1 MYDSSLIGGS
11 GNLQI
16 TGKLEVKFT
25 IPNPM
30 LYNCVY
36 RAKSMFT
43 TGYPKNQYD
52 KFTKKNDI

>member
-1 MYDSSLIGGS
+1 MYDSSQVAEGS
-11 GNLQI
+11 LQI
-16 TGKLEVKFT
+16 TEKLEVEIT

-52 KFTKKNDI
+52 KFTK